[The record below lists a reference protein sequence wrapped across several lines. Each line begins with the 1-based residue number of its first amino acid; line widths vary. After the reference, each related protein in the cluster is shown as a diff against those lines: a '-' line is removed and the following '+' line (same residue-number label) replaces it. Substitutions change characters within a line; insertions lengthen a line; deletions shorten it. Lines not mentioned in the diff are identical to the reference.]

1 MSETTWNAYKDFT
14 NRAVVASYIIL
25 LVYCEKM
32 EDNTAEVEAP
42 VPAEPKQSGPQKRE
56 RTEKQKA
63 VWQKAIQTR
72 QSNLEN
78 ALYTRLKE
86 RFEADELE
94 KLRKLQVIKDG
105 DQQLNVFTGRNQ
117 TMKGST
123 KPRHSK
129 KAKHEKTESDDSM
142 SEQDPSESESE
153 SEADDTPSKNTR
165 SRRKKSSKRPGKSQ
179 RKYDVQ
185 MNEEED
191 LESQQPAYQYTEDP
205 SLARERH
212 FLRMLGY

>member
-1 MSETTWNAYKDFT
+1 VDSAI
-14 NRAVVASYIIL
+14 VVSYIIL

-32 EDNTAEVEAP
+32 EDNTPDLQASA
-42 VPAEPKQSGPQKRE
+42 PAEQKQSGSQKRE
-56 RTEKQKA
+56 RSEKQKA

-78 ALYTRLKE
+78 ALYIRLKE
-86 RFEADELE
+86 RFDADELE

-129 KAKHEKTESDDSM
+129 KAKHAKAESEDSV
-142 SEQDPSESESE
+142 SEEEPSGSESES
-153 SEADDTPSKNTR
+153 DGTPPHKSR
-165 SRRKKSSKRPGKSQ
+165 SRKNSSKHSGKSQ
-179 RKYDVQ
+179 RKYDSRE
-185 MNEEED
+185 NEEGE
-191 LESQQPAYQYTEDP
+191 LESEQPQYQYTEDP

-212 FLRMLGY
+212 FLRMMGY

>member
-1 MSETTWNAYKDFT
+1 
-14 NRAVVASYIIL
+14 
-25 LVYCEKM
+25 M
-32 EDNTAEVEAP
+32 EDNTPDLQASA
-42 VPAEPKQSGPQKRE
+42 PAEQKQSVPQKRE
-56 RTEKQKA
+56 RSEKQKA

-78 ALYTRLKE
+78 ALYNRLKE
-86 RFEADELE
+86 RFDADELE

-129 KAKHEKTESDDSM
+129 KAKHAKTESDDSV
-142 SEQDPSESESE
+142 SEEEPSGSESDSD
-153 SEADDTPSKNTR
+153 ADDTLPKKSR
-165 SRRKKSSKRPGKSQ
+165 SRKNSSKRSGKSQ
-179 RKYDVQ
+179 RKYDDQ
-185 MNEEED
+185 ENEEVD
-191 LESQQPAYQYTEDP
+191 LESEQPQYQYTEDP
-205 SLARERH
+205 SLARQRH